1 MPSRQALLQED
12 THYRVLRLLHEQPD
26 LSQRQLAQQLGVSV
40 GAVHYCLKALIEKGQ
55 VKAHNFAS
63 SRNKLGYA
71 YLLTPS
77 GIRAKAE
84 LTGRFLQRKMREYE
98 GLHLEIEALRHE
110 VSAQQHRAAAQALP
124 SEGSQ
129 PSDSA

>member
-12 THYRVLRLLHEQPD
+12 THYRALRLLHEQPD

-63 SRNKLGYA
+63 NRNKLGYA

-84 LTGRFLQRKMREYE
+84 LTGRFLQRKMREYDA
-98 GLHLEIEALRHE
+98 LRLEIEALRHE
-110 VSAQQHRAAAQALP
+110 VGAQQHRAAAQALP
-124 SEGSQ
+124 TEGSP
-129 PSDSA
+129 PSDAA